1 MRRYKLEEKDT
12 EEFNGTNEAETT
24 ALAEPAENAAD
35 EESSSKAE
43 IAATALNGAV
53 TEETGKS
60 SFKDTLNS
68 LKGRPFKEKVNIL
81 WHDKRVRFLF
91 VGVLNTLVGYGST
104 FIMYLIFNIDFR
116 NTEAADPTHV
126 FICTLTGQILG
137 MVNSYFF
144 NKYFTFRSKKKS
156 LAETVRFCIV
166 CGVQYAVNYFG
177 TLLTFNVLHWYKIL
191 SMLAVAVVST
201 LVSYFGHNLFT
212 FGKYFYKN
220 KKADAKENN
229 NESIK

>member
-1 MRRYKLEEKDT
+1 MGEDGGLPEEK
-12 EEFNGTNEAETT
+12 
-24 ALAEPAENAAD
+24 ENAA
-35 EESSSKAE
+35 ETAAE
-43 IAATALNGAV
+43 NNENACAV
-53 TEETGKS
+53 TDETGTGS
-60 SFKDTLNS
+60 LKDTLKS
-68 LKGRPFKEKVNIL
+68 LKGKPFKEKVNVL
-81 WHDKRVRFLF
+81 WHDKRVRFVF

-104 FIMYLIFNIDFR
+104 FIMYLIFGIDFR
-116 NTEAADPTHV
+116 NTDAADEVHV

-137 MVNSYFF
+137 MINSYFF

-156 LAETVRFCIV
+156 PAETVRFFIV

-220 KKADAKENN
+220 KKENKD
-229 NESIK
+229 ESIK